1 MELSYNVSFLIGDYM
16 LSFYFL
22 LSVEM
27 WTKFSLRCQQNSLAL
42 ALYTLPLPLK
52 YDLGKILASSQTT
65 FLKLIAGCCYG
76 PFI

>member
-1 MELSYNVSFLIGDYM
+1 M
-16 LSFYFL
+16 LSFYFF

-65 FLKLIAGCCYG
+65 FLKLIAGCQIWT
-76 PFI
+76 FHLRHSNAINV